1 MIKEVNLADRREH
14 SRIELI
20 QLPTAAL
27 SEEGDNV
34 AFRAQVLDISLGGAR
49 VKIDRAIEPA
59 RRTIEVLIDG
69 VKTIAEIVWR
79 SATEVGLRYIEQAG
93 DAAVTI
99 FEQILTREFS
109 RRPASASTY

>member
-14 SRIELI
+14 SRIELMD
-20 QLPTAAL
+20 LPTAAI
-27 SEEGDNV
+27 SEQGDNLAV
-34 AFRAQVLDISLGGAR
+34 RAEVLDISLGGAR
-49 VKIDRAIEPA
+49 MKIDHAIEPT
-59 RRTIEVLIDG
+59 RRTIEVMIDG

-93 DAAVTI
+93 EAAVTI

-109 RRPASASTY
+109 RRPVAAG

>member
-14 SRIELI
+14 SRIELM
-20 QLPTAAL
+20 QLPTAAITNA
-27 SEEGDNV
+27 EDKI
-34 AFRAQVLDISLGGAR
+34 AIRAQILDISLGGAR
-49 VKIDRAIEPA
+49 VKIDHEIEPA
-59 RRTIEVLIDG
+59 RRTIEVMIDG
-69 VKTIAEIVWR
+69 VKTVAEIVWR

-109 RRPASASTY
+109 RRPVAAS